1 MSNEELADWVKK
13 EMMSDDADE
22 LNRNKERVKEYI
34 RLTSDGGVIITRRGL
49 TARLEIAL
57 YYIGLAYAK
66 VAGLREDDVVSN
78 KEIAER
84 LGLPDG
90 TVHPKIKELRDGH
103 YIEQV
108 KDGMH
113 RINPRRINELLD
125 EVSSSRQG

>member
-1 MSNEELADWVKK
+1 MSDELAAWVKK

-22 LNRNKERVKEYI
+22 LNRNKERAREYV

-57 YYIGLAYAK
+57 FYIGLAYAK

-78 KEIAER
+78 KEVVDR

-108 KDGMH
+108 KDGTH
-113 RINPRRINELLD
+113 RIIPRRISELLD
-125 EVSSSRQG
+125 EVGSSRQG